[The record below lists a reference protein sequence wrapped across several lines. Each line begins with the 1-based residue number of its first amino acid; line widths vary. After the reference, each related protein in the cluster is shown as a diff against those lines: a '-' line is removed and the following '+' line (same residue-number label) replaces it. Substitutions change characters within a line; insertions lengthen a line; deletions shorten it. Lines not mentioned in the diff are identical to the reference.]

1 MPSQIASLSSKTLT
15 ERIRDF
21 VNTLPDGEGWS
32 TSEMIEKFNASPSIV
47 KDTATRLGV
56 KREGKWFFV
65 NPKTRAKYAPK
76 N

>member
-1 MPSQIASLSSKTLT
+1 MPSQIASLSSKPLT
-15 ERIRDF
+15 ERIREF

-32 TSEMIEKFNASPSIV
+32 TKEMIGKFNASPSVI
-47 KDTATRLGV
+47 KGIATRLGI